1 MNHLKRTWVNLSIYW
16 HIHTM
21 SEVDLDCLAKAWT
34 KRFFIFVAV
43 GSVITVSACTV
54 AVIAIGC
61 CRCCINPCCIYVR
74 VWCLVVFNRP
84 QFHFASSDSKQALSG
99 CIPPQLSSCHIFS
112 GDFTPTMCH
121 HIFDLISNR
130 FSFNLFFFL
139 YFFFWL
145 SMDVS
150 VSKTTWYIFICWMTG
165 GQRGAHLK
173 FKTQS
178 VAVNGVCFTFWHYV
192 ESYIAKSAYLSS
204 LPMVCQDLKLSIFT
218 KDTFLSILFINL
230 SKYVLVSTSPLPR

>member
-1 MNHLKRTWVNLSIYW
+1 MGKFEYLLTYPHNVRGWSWLFSQGMNQ
-16 HIHTM
+16 
-21 SEVDLDCLAKAWT
+21 EVLHFRGGGVGHHCECLH
-34 KRFFIFVAV
+34 R
-43 GSVITVSACTV
+43 CRNCD
-54 AVIAIGC
+54 GC